1 MIELLLLIIVL
12 VLLFGAEATRE
23 MIGSLTYLAISMAL
37 FLLVIGIVV
46 GLGYAVIANYKD
58 IYIFI
63 KDNYSELFWALM
75 TMTVSIDMYARKR
88 SKRYVNF
95 WWLVGFIFAPWIVIV
110 FWNEIIIGI
119 WPQEMTNNNRILF
132 VLTLIGYGLYDL
144 QNDDKSEQAKQ
155 VIIKMPSI
163 NWKHYADPKNRTDLP
178 SAKFMVVLIIF
189 VAIAIYVRLYLN

>member
-23 MIGSLTYLAISMAL
+23 MIGSLAYLAISIAL

-46 GLGYAVIANYKD
+46 GLGYAVTANYRD

-75 TMTVSIDMYARKR
+75 TMTVGIDMYTRK
-88 SKRYVNF
+88 KDKKQYVNF
-95 WWLVGFIFAPWIVIV
+95 WWIVGFIFAPWIVIV

-119 WPQEMTNNNRILF
+119 WPLEMTNNNRILF
-132 VLTLIGYGLYDL
+132 VLTIIGFVLYTL
-144 QNDDKSEQAKQ
+144 QNDDKSEQTKQ
-155 VIIKMPSI
+155 VEQETNAPIIEEDAKI
-163 NWKHYADPKNRTDLP
+163 VLP

>member
-12 VLLFGAEATRE
+12 VLLFGAKATRE
-23 MIGSLTYLAISMAL
+23 MIGSLAYLAISIAL

-46 GLGYAVIANYKD
+46 GFGYAVIANYRD
-58 IYIFI
+58 IYMFI

-75 TMTVSIDMYARKR
+75 TMTVGFDMYTRK
-88 SKRYVNF
+88 KDKKQYVNY
-95 WWLVGFIFAPWIVIV
+95 WWIVGFVFAPWLVIV

-119 WPQEMTNNNRILF
+119 WPLETTNNNRILF
-132 VLTLIGYGLYDL
+132 VLTIIGFVLYTM
-144 QNDDKSEQAKQ
+144 QNDDKSKQTKQ
-155 VIIKMPSI
+155 VEQEPNAPIIEGDAKI
-163 NWKHYADPKNRTDLP
+163 VLP

>member
-1 MIELLLLIIVL
+1 MIELLILIIVL

-23 MIGSLTYLAISMAL
+23 MIGSLAYLAISITL

-46 GLGYAVIANYKD
+46 GLGYAVTANYRD

-75 TMTVSIDMYARKR
+75 TMTVGIDMYTRK
-88 SKRYVNF
+88 KDKKQYVNF
-95 WWLVGFIFAPWIVIV
+95 WWIVGFIFAPWIVIV

-119 WPQEMTNNNRILF
+119 WPLEMTNNNRILF
-132 VLTLIGYGLYDL
+132 VLTIIGFVLYTL
-144 QNDDKSEQAKQ
+144 QNDDKSEQTKQ
-155 VIIKMPSI
+155 VEQETNAPIIEDDAKI
-163 NWKHYADPKNRTDLP
+163 VLP